1 MRKGEKIHRE
11 KVEQINDGI
20 EDSHCQKIPKDP
32 NTEECLQNRACG
44 LHKVDKYKSVYG
56 YFGNG
61 AHKTEIIIKCG
72 YINHDL
78 KNKKGALYVTIGAE
92 VQSYT
97 KA

>member
-56 YFGNG
+56 YSGME
-61 AHKTEIIIKCG
+61 HIKRRLLLNAG
-72 YINHDL
+72 TLIM
-78 KNKKGALYVTIGAE
+78 I
-92 VQSYT
+92 
-97 KA
+97 